1 MTPTPAAE
9 SRPVLVAVH
18 GTRFSAA
25 QWHPQR
31 RLWERDFEIR
41 AVDLPGHGQRRG
53 GRWTLDAAVDAV
65 VAALPTPPTPAVVV
79 GHSLGGY
86 VAAAAAQ
93 RHHDRMSGLV
103 LMGCSWR
110 PRGSAATAY
119 LAAAR
124 VMATIPESWL
134 TRWNDR
140 LLRHLWAPEVVEPT
154 IAAGYGWS
162 ALLPAWRSVA
172 SADVLPDLDRIPT
185 AVLLL
190 NGERDRIFRRDETW
204 LLARLQQASRW
215 TIPDAGHL
223 AGFDQPTRV
232 ADAVM
237 EFARSNNCF
246 RGSRH

>member
-1 MTPTPAAE
+1 MTPTRPAG

-31 RLWERDFEIR
+31 HRWERAFEVR
-41 AVDLPGHGQRRG
+41 AIDLPGHGQRQG
-53 GRWTLDAAVDAV
+53 DRWTLDSAIDAV

-93 RHHDRMSGLV
+93 RQHDRMDGLV

-110 PRGSAATAY
+110 PRGGTATSY
-119 LAAAR
+119 LTAAR
-124 VMATIPESWL
+124 VMARLPDPWL
-134 TRWNDR
+134 TRWNDW
-140 LLRHLWAPEVVEPT
+140 LLRRLWSPEVVGPT
-154 IAAGYGWS
+154 IAAGYGWR

-172 SADVLPDLDRIPT
+172 SADILHGLDRIPT

-190 NGERDRIFRRDETW
+190 NGERDRVFRRDETW
-204 LLARLQQASRW
+204 LLARLRRASRL

-223 AGFDQPTRV
+223 AGFDRPTRV
-232 ADAVM
+232 ADAVL
-237 EFARSNNCF
+237 EFALARTGRALF
-246 RGSRH
+246 EG